1 MSLVK
6 TVGSS
11 TAYILNEQLK
21 TASIGSYNTPINFC
35 FFLLFIEL
43 ETSRAIPV
51 PQDVMGKIITAAR
64 VGSVIPVDVA
74 VKGYTVCMERVIKFA
89 SMVDFFKE

>member
-1 MSLVK
+1 MSNSKQPASGRIIPQLI
-6 TVGSS
+6 TFSS
-11 TAYILNEQLK
+11 
-21 TASIGSYNTPINFC
+21 
-35 FFLLFIEL
+35 FFPLFTEL

>member
-6 TVGSS
+6 IVDSS
-11 TAYILNEQLK
+11 TAYILYEQLK
-21 TASIGSYNTPINFC
+21 TASIGSYNTPINF
-35 FFLLFIEL
+35 FFSLFIEL